1 MHVVSVIVIC
11 IITIIITLKHFKPSK
26 HKLFMYLCFVFWL
39 FWQLFIF
46 SSEINQ
52 LFPLT
57 PAAWSALFLVQ
68 GSEDNQH
75 GDDWWRPAGAGKGR
89 SNLIF
94 RNLNLYFQEYQ
105 KHRKVNHFWQKWQ
118 WSSEISW
125 PSITLSQWDNFP
137 VHHISRDSRQEI
149 DLFLIDL
156 FQTQAAFR

>member
-1 MHVVSVIVIC
+1 MYYYNYNNSKTFQTFKTH
-11 IITIIITLKHFKPSK
+11 IIYAPLFRFLTL
-26 HKLFMYLCFVFWL
+26 LTVLY
-39 FWQLFIF
+39 IF
-46 SSEINQ
+46 PELNQ

-57 PAAWSALFLVQ
+57 PAAWSALVIVQ
-68 GSEDNQH
+68 GSEDNQY

-137 VHHISRDSRQEI
+137 VHHISRDSWQEI